1 MTKIIGLKD
10 LRENTEI
17 YLSQVKRGH
26 SFLVL
31 RRSQP
36 IFKVSPVDEA
46 EEVWERVIDFTK
58 IKKGGVALDQ
68 VLARL

>member
-10 LRENTEI
+10 LRENTDV
-17 YLSQVKRGH
+17 YLTQIKKGH

-31 RRSQP
+31 RRSEP
-36 IFKVSPVDEA
+36 IFKISPVEDS
-46 EEVWERVIDFTK
+46 EELWEKVIDFTK